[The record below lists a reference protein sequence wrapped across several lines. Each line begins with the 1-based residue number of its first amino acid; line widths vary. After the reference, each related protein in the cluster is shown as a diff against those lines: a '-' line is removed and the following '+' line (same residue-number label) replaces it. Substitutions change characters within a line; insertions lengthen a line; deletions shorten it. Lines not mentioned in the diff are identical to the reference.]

1 MICLTKGCVL
11 VCFSECSSDLMLS
24 TTSHECRHH
33 HLSCTAHGQ
42 YQWQH
47 FTDCCMTKPKL
58 FSHICYTTE
67 VKIGLRSLRI
77 PWNVPCIP
85 MKDFQLKLLFTP
97 QFDRKK
103 MRLSLS
109 RLYSMKQIASHYDSL
124 HFKLSHCLDWRWLTV
139 SSFIFR
145 SLTLQWKYSRH

>member
-1 MICLTKGCVL
+1 MLLSICYLKDPVWRNPLWGEHPPLPPAPPNV
-11 VCFSECSSDLMLS
+11 
-24 TTSHECRHH
+24 
-33 HLSCTAHGQ
+33 Q

-47 FTDCCMTKPKL
+47 FTDRCMTKRKL
-58 FSHICYTTE
+58 FSHICSTTE
-67 VKIGLRSLRI
+67 VKTELWSLRI

-85 MKDFQLKLLFTP
+85 MKNFQLKLLFTP

-103 MRLSLS
+103 TRLSLS

-145 SLTLQWKYSRH
+145 SPLQWKYSRH